1 MRLAFAACLLLGAAP
16 AAAQPQYGH
25 RYVEPTEAIVVTGI
39 RIRDYRDRL
48 AACLARNCPPDED
61 IAATLALAEALF
73 LEGEYGEARNA
84 AWASIGRNR
93 RHAAQY
99 PEPVSGLYRAHSR
112 LSRHLGFDR
121 EALRSANEV
130 LDSLQA
136 GIPEEDFRH
145 FTARFELASLQMT
158 MGRYWAAQRELDRV
172 ARRARRAGR
181 DDVAVMAELR
191 SLLYEDVVLPN
202 GPARARL
209 IELSRQTDP
218 DRQLEATGAKAL
230 LARIY
235 IGEGERERAAEL
247 LAEIGS
253 GTTAQ
258 RRLIFTPRYQLLGA
272 NPDGDGL
279 VRWPENFEG
288 KWIDVGFWVMPDGRV
303 GELEVLRSGG
313 ETVWARPL
321 LESIRGRV
329 YSTSDQPTYRLER
342 YTLTARREQSTGTHM
357 QLQMSDMARVEY
369 LDLTL
374 PDGST
379 ADPPTP

>member
-1 MRLAFAACLLLGAAP
+1 MRLVIAAGMLLI
-16 AAAQPQYGH
+16 AAQSDARFGENGI
-25 RYVEPTEAIVVTGI
+25 EPIEPIIVTGI
-39 RIRDYRDRL
+39 RIQDYRDRL

-73 LEGEYGEARNA
+73 LEGEYGEARNV

-93 RHAAQY
+93 GHAAQY

-145 FTARFELASLQMT
+145 FTARFELAAMQMAS
-158 MGRYWAAQRELDRV
+158 GRYNAAQRELDRI
-172 ARRARRAGR
+172 ARRARDSGR

-191 SLLYEDVVLPN
+191 SLLYEDVALPN

-209 IELSRQTDP
+209 IQLSRQTDP
-218 DRQLEATGAKAL
+218 ERRLETTGAKAL

-247 LAEIGS
+247 LAEIGA
-253 GTTAQ
+253 GTSAQ
-258 RRLIFTPRYQLLGA
+258 RRLIFAPRYQLLGA
-272 NPDGDGL
+272 NAEGDGL
-279 VRWPENFEG
+279 LRWSENFEG

-303 GELEVLRSGG
+303 AELEVMRSGG

-329 YSTSDQPTYRLER
+329 YSTAEEPTYRLER
-342 YTLTARREQSTGTHM
+342 YTLTARREQPTGSHI
-357 QLQMSDMARVEY
+357 QRQMSDMARVEY

-374 PDGST
+374 PEAPAG
-379 ADPPTP
+379 DPPTP